1 MGDFNIPLTP
11 INMSPSQK
19 IKKVTQALKDM
30 LDIIDIHRAFY
41 PKTMDFIFFRS
52 AHGMVSRKYH
62 ILGHKTNLG
71 KLKKKKKTEIIS
83 SIISD
88 HNAVRLDI
96 NCRKK
101 KTIKNTNI

>member
-1 MGDFNIPLTP
+1 MLVTTKEEIESNTIIMGDFNIPLTP

-71 KLKKKKKTEIIS
+71 KLKKKKKLKSFQASFLITM
-83 SIISD
+83 
-88 HNAVRLDI
+88 L
-96 NCRKK
+96 
-101 KTIKNTNI
+101 

>member
-1 MGDFNIPLTP
+1 
-11 INMSPSQK
+11 
-19 IKKVTQALKDM
+19 
-30 LDIIDIHRAFY
+30 
-41 PKTMDFIFFRS
+41 
-52 AHGMVSRKYH
+52 MVSRKYH

-71 KLKKKKKTEIIS
+71 KLKKKKTEIIS

-101 KTIKNTNI
+101 KKL